1 MENDP
6 NSNKPEET
14 PPPEPQGANGDNTPQ
29 SSSPTGGS
37 AGYGYPPDG
46 ATSVFTQMSPAVAE
60 KVASATLRSL
70 GNRSSGLL
78 LLTQLLAGAVM
89 FVIIIARTVLSLR
102 GSAGNP
108 TEITKALSLT
118 GGTMILYTYI
128 ATFWGMVLCLVIAR
142 SMLRQRVFDW
152 WRKPRTPL
160 SFLAESVVLMFGAVC
175 VGEIL
180 SAAVTYLFS
189 RFGISNGTPNFELK
203 GDRTT
208 DAVLIVYVCILAP
221 ILEET
226 LFRGMILQ
234 SLRPWGD
241 RFAVVVSALLFGV
254 FHMNLVQG
262 VAAFCMG
269 LVLGLIAVR
278 SGSVLP
284 GIFVHFLN
292 NTLSMVLMTAG
303 VNTNSVLQQGYLG
316 ILVVCLLGSAAL
328 MYYRRA
334 DFAISNMQQT
344 QAPPARHRYRTFLLQ
359 SAWFWVLIAMF
370 ALTCVLLALSPQSAL
385 LQKVS

>member
-6 NSNKPEET
+6 NSNKPEEAS
-14 PPPEPQGANGDNTPQ
+14 PPEPQEADGDNTPQ

-46 ATSVFTQMSPAVAE
+46 PTSVFTQMSPAVAE

-89 FVIIIARTVLSLR
+89 FVIIIARVLLSLR
-102 GSAGNP
+102 GSAGDP

-118 GGTMILYTYI
+118 GGTTILYTYI

-152 WRKPRTPL
+152 WRKPRTPP

-189 RFGISNGTPNFELK
+189 RLGISNGTPNFELK

-241 RFAVVVSALLFGV
+241 RFAVVASALLFGV

-303 VNTNSVLQQGYLG
+303 VNTNSALQQGYLG

-344 QAPPARHRYRTFLLQ
+344 QAPPARHRYRAFLLQ